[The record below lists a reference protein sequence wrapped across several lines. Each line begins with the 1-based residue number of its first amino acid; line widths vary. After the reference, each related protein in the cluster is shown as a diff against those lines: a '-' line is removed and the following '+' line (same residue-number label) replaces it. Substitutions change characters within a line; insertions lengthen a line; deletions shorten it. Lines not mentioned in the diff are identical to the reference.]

1 MTSQEKELRKT
12 QKRLKKEAKAKAR
25 VTRQQSK
32 QAKRKK
38 SDHIQGAGTTKRVL
52 KEKEIK
58 KNLYNRSNFKTP
70 KTKEKIDWKL
80 AFKEFPIKMVKE
92 VSKIKWSG
100 KQNLTNKFVQVIIF
114 MLVFAV
120 IFYLI
125 DWGFQELFSVMH
137 VI

>member
-70 KTKEKIDWKL
+70 KTKEKID
-80 AFKEFPIKMVKE
+80 
-92 VSKIKWSG
+92 
-100 KQNLTNKFVQVIIF
+100 
-114 MLVFAV
+114 
-120 IFYLI
+120 
-125 DWGFQELFSVMH
+125 
-137 VI
+137 